1 MMKVGNVGGVTP
13 MLDGTRMVDFLT
25 RLRNL
30 PYADGTTHEKRIGD
44 ILDEY
49 GIDHT
54 YQPNGSQCFP
64 DYEIPTRWGNI
75 KLECKSSKDT
85 KPMYNSGR
93 PHADGLYVFT
103 SKGNGTTLFWGDDI
117 LTLDKRELYDRM
129 LLEMK
134 DVLVRYQAL
143 PEWQDDRGFDF
154 YLREMYIQ
162 SGTSEYTDYFTHK
175 DRTTCEQ
182 NVFNFFK

>member
-13 MLDGTRMVDFLT
+13 MLDGTRMADFLT
-25 RLRNL
+25 RLKNL

-103 SKGNGTTLFWGDDI
+103 SKGNGTTSVSYTH
-117 LTLDKRELYDRM
+117 LTLPTKRI
-129 LLEMK
+129 
-134 DVLVRYQAL
+134 V
-143 PEWQDDRGFDF
+143 
-154 YLREMYIQ
+154 
-162 SGTSEYTDYFTHK
+162 
-175 DRTTCEQ
+175 
-182 NVFNFFK
+182 